1 MNKVNCCIME
11 IRFHRFQQ
19 TGMSVCRAQKRQNA
33 RIFDQV
39 VWGISR
45 FKTPQN
51 ATTIK
56 SMK

>member
-1 MNKVNCCIME
+1 ME